1 MNRVNVIK
9 TCISVVSFSL
19 LVTVSGCGGGHS
31 EDDGHG
37 HAHGSD
43 GGGHGH
49 AHGHGDEE
57 GAGAG
62 AEFDEGK
69 GLIIHDE
76 ASKVIGLKTAEVSE
90 ERLALNFS
98 AVAQVFQ
105 IKKLDGGVMN
115 KALASAMI
123 SSSDTETLE
132 VGKAI
137 KAYIPGREEA
147 LSGRLTQLDSGTME
161 AIDRVEAI
169 VEVPLKDVQVR
180 IGTFLKIEFSGK
192 NREVFAMPRS
202 ALLKAAS
209 GNFAYVKNGDRFLR
223 TEVEL
228 GASSETMIEVLGG
241 VYPGDVVASEG
252 IEGLWLIEL
261 RFTKGGGHSH

>member
-1 MNRVNVIK
+1 MNRVNAIK
-9 TCISVVSFSL
+9 TCISVVSFTL

-31 EDDGHG
+31 EDDGH
-37 HAHGSD
+37 AHGFD

-57 GAGAG
+57 GAGA
-62 AEFDEGK
+62 EFDEGK
-69 GLIIHDE
+69 GLIIHEE
-76 ASKVIGLKTAEVSE
+76 ASKVIGLKTAEVTE

-98 AVAQVFQ
+98 AVAQVFR
-105 IKKLDGGVMN
+105 IKTVDDEVRK

-123 SSSDTETLE
+123 SSSETETLE
-132 VGKAI
+132 VGKTI
-137 KAYIPGREEA
+137 TAYLPGREDP
-147 LSGRLTQLDSGTME
+147 LIGRLTQLDSGTRE

-180 IGTFLKIEFSGK
+180 IGTFLKIDFLGK

-252 IEGLWLIEL
+252 VEDLWLIEL